1 MGSASGEENVNA
13 NSNATRSTKGK
24 LLRRVLIKIGI
35 GLLAHEAVEELDD
48 LIDEL
53 AEATHDAIKDAKE
66 DTES

>member
-53 AEATHDAIKDAKE
+53 AEATQDAIEDANE
-66 DTES
+66 DTER